1 MLKFI
6 HVLIIPE
13 SIGVVQG
20 MQHQD
25 LETIDGSG
33 IITTPWQDVLNL
45 DVTVRNDHTQSQHLD
60 VQHLYVAPD

>member
-33 IITTPWQDVLNL
+33 ITTTPWQDVPNL
-45 DVTVRNDHTQSQHLD
+45 DVMVRNDHTQHPD

>member
-6 HVLIIPE
+6 HVLIILE
-13 SIGVVQG
+13 SIGAVQG

-25 LETIDGSG
+25 LETIDGFG
-33 IITTPWQDVLNL
+33 ITTTPWQDVPNP
-45 DVTVRNDHTQSQHLD
+45 DVMVRNDHTQSQHPD

>member
-33 IITTPWQDVLNL
+33 ITTTPWQDVPNL
-45 DVTVRNDHTQSQHLD
+45 DVIVRNDHTQHPD
-60 VQHLYVAPD
+60 VQHSYVAPD